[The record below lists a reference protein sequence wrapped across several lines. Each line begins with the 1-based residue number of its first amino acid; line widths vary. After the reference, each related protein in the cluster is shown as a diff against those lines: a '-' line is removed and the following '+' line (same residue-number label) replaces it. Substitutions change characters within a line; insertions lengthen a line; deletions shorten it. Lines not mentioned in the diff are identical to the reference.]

1 MKFKIYFTIRK
12 MPCHL
17 VRANIPAC
25 HSGYIWPIYTID
37 YLNLSEYL
45 RFNDVSIR
53 AHQHI

>member
-12 MPCHL
+12 MPSHL